1 MYISYEHFSKR
12 IHKTQQDHHVE
23 DMIRDHGGLG
33 LEYKSVD
40 RGIMDTA
47 IWHRR
52 KTKLIKDKRS
62 CINESFKGEVKTE
75 EGYDFDHEA
84 VHQLEKER
92 EWMEW
97 ALVVGIG
104 FLMAVIGVMVSN
116 TADYLLD
123 RKLESAMEW
132 LKWDKFDGSSG
143 SSFFWYFGLAQ
154 HVVMSVFLAMLAFVP
169 VAIAPVSGGSGIA
182 EAKAVLNGVVIPNCT
197 AISTC
202 ACKAVSVIFP
212 LEEEKNQTMFYY
224 RG

>member
-12 IHKTQQDHHVE
+12 NKTQQDHHVE

-52 KTKLIKDKRS
+52 NTKLIKHKRS

-92 EWMEW
+92 EWKSEQ
-97 ALVVGIG
+97 GN
-104 FLMAVIGVMVSN
+104 S
-116 TADYLLD
+116 
-123 RKLESAMEW
+123 
-132 LKWDKFDGSSG
+132 
-143 SSFFWYFGLAQ
+143 
-154 HVVMSVFLAMLAFVP
+154 
-169 VAIAPVSGGSGIA
+169 
-182 EAKAVLNGVVIPNCT
+182 
-197 AISTC
+197 
-202 ACKAVSVIFP
+202 
-212 LEEEKNQTMFYY
+212 EKEKSQ
-224 RG
+224 

>member
-1 MYISYEHFSKR
+1 M
-12 IHKTQQDHHVE
+12 HKTQQDHHVE

-123 RKLESAMEW
+123 LKLESAMEW
-132 LKWDKFDGSSG
+132 LEWDKFDGSSG

-154 HVVMSVFLAMLAFVP
+154 HVVMSVFEKLCEVSLVP
-169 VAIAPVSGGSGIA
+169 DPLINVWITYGKLSPRKNPNFSKKEVSC
-182 EAKAVLNGVVIPNCT
+182 P
-197 AISTC
+197 
-202 ACKAVSVIFP
+202 
-212 LEEEKNQTMFYY
+212 
-224 RG
+224 